1 MGRLRRLHRLVV
13 TMAAIGLLLASVTP
27 VGAARAEDYARV
39 IRSRHAGA
47 TFVQVDGCRQV
58 EVFVSAMDAKFGSR
72 PGPVN
77 KQGLVGVFYRE
88 LDICSGEGPRF
99 PVVFSA
105 DAQSLDRL
113 VSSPR
118 FGTASIDAHL
128 TGTDGDGNP
137 VVVELQIDWTAATAF
152 ERSRISSNDWFP
164 AGQKRGAHV
173 HTWSHGLRADAIA
186 SGSVTVDSTHVELAP
201 TTEATLEQIR
211 YFCQVL
217 QHPKGGF
224 DVDC

>member
-1 MGRLRRLHRLVV
+1 MDRLRRLVV
-13 TMAAIGLLLASVTP
+13 IVAAIGLLLTTVAP
-27 VGAARAEDYARV
+27 VGAAQAEDYARV

-47 TFVQVDGCRQV
+47 TFVQVDGCTQT
-58 EVFVSAMDAKFGSR
+58 EVFVSAMDAVFGSR

-88 LDICSGEGPRF
+88 LDICSGPGPRF

-118 FGTASIDAHL
+118 FGTASIDVTL
-128 TGTDGDGNP
+128 SGTDGDGNP
-137 VVVELQIDWTAATAF
+137 VVIDLQVDWTAAT
-152 ERSRISSNDWFP
+152 RSSARRCRAT
-164 AGQKRGAHV
+164 AGSPPVRSAARTFTRGP
-173 HTWSHGLRADAIA
+173 TA
-186 SGSVTVDSTHVELAP
+186 SGPTRPRPVRSPSPARTTDLGP
-201 TTEATLEQIR
+201 TTDASLEQIR

>member
-1 MGRLRRLHRLVV
+1 MDRLRRLIV
-13 TMAAIGLLLASVTP
+13 TVSVIGLLLTAVAP
-27 VGAARAEDYARV
+27 VGAAQAEDYARV

-58 EVFVSAMDAKFGSR
+58 EVFVSAMDAVFGSR

-88 LDICSGEGPRF
+88 LDICSGPGPRF

-113 VSSPR
+113 VTSSR
-118 FGTASIDAHL
+118 FRTASIDVTL
-128 TGTDGDGNP
+128 SGTDGDGNP
-137 VVVELQIDWTAATAF
+137 VSIDLQVTWTAATAF
-152 ERSRISSNDWFP
+152 ERSKVSGNDWFP

-173 HTWSHGLRADAIA
+173 HTWSHGSSADAIA
-186 SGSVTVDSTHVELAP
+186 RGSVTVGGTRIQLEP
-201 TTEATLEQIR
+201 TTDATLEQIR

-217 QHPKGGF
+217 QHPQGGF

>member
-1 MGRLRRLHRLVV
+1 MDRLRRLVV
-13 TMAAIGLLLASVTP
+13 IVAAIGLLLTTVAP
-27 VGAARAEDYARV
+27 VGAAQAEDYARV

-47 TFVQVDGCRQV
+47 TFVQVDGCTQT
-58 EVFVSAMDAKFGSR
+58 EVFVSAMDAVFGSR

-88 LDICSGEGPRF
+88 LDICSGPGPRF

-113 VSSPR
+113 VSSSR
-118 FGTASIDAHL
+118 FGTASIDVTL
-128 TGTDGDGNP
+128 SGTDGDGNP
-137 VVVELQIDWTAATAF
+137 VVIDLQVDWTAATAF
-152 ERSRISSNDWFP
+152 ERSKVSGNGWFP
-164 AGQKRGAHV
+164 AGEKRGAHV
-173 HTWSHGLRADAIA
+173 HTWSHGLRADATA
-186 SGSVTVDSTHVELAP
+186 TGSITVAGTHTDLGP
-201 TTEATLEQIR
+201 TTDASLEQIR

-217 QHPKGGF
+217 QHPQGGF

>member
-1 MGRLRRLHRLVV
+1 MDCLRRLIV
-13 TMAAIGLLLASVTP
+13 TVSVIGLLLTAVVP
-27 VGAARAEDYARV
+27 VGAAHAEDYARV

-47 TFVQVDGCRQV
+47 TFVQVEGCRQV
-58 EVFVSAMDAKFGSR
+58 EVFVSAMDAVFGSR

-88 LDICSGEGPRF
+88 LNICSGEGPRF

-113 VSSPR
+113 VTSSR
-118 FGTASIDAHL
+118 FRTASIDVTLA
-128 TGTDGDGNP
+128 GTDGEGNP
-137 VVVELQIDWTAATAF
+137 VAIDLEVEWTAATAF
-152 ERSRISSNDWFP
+152 ERSRVSGNDWFP
-164 AGQKRGAHV
+164 AGEKRGAHV
-173 HTWSHGLRADAIA
+173 HTWSHGASADAIA
-186 SGSVTVDSTHVELAP
+186 RGSVTVGGTHVQLAP
-201 TTEATLEQIR
+201 TTDATLEQIR

>member
-1 MGRLRRLHRLVV
+1 MHRLRRLVV
-13 TMAAIGLLLASVTP
+13 IVASIGLILATVAP
-27 VGAARAEDYARV
+27 VGAAQAEDYARV

-47 TFVQVDGCRQV
+47 TFVQVDGCIQT
-58 EVFVSAMDAKFGSR
+58 EVFVSAMDAVFGSR

-88 LDICSGEGPRF
+88 LDICSGPGPRF

-113 VSSPR
+113 VSSSR
-118 FGTASIDAHL
+118 FGTASIDVTL
-128 TGTDGDGNP
+128 SGTDGDGDP
-137 VVVELQIDWTAATAF
+137 VVIDLQVDWMAATAF
-152 ERSRISSNDWFP
+152 ERSKVSNNGWFP

-173 HTWSHGLRADAIA
+173 HTWSHGFRADATA
-186 SGSVTVDSTHVELAP
+186 TGSITVDGAQTDLRR
-201 TTEATLEQIR
+201 TTDASLEQIR

-217 QHPKGGF
+217 QHPQGGF

>member
-1 MGRLRRLHRLVV
+1 M
-13 TMAAIGLLLASVTP
+13 
-27 VGAARAEDYARV
+27 
-39 IRSRHAGA
+39 
-47 TFVQVDGCRQV
+47 QVDGCTQT
-58 EVFVSAMDAKFGSR
+58 EVFVSAMDAVFGSR

-88 LDICSGEGPRF
+88 LDICSGPGPRF

-118 FGTASIDAHL
+118 FGTASIDVTL
-128 TGTDGDGNP
+128 SGTDGDGNP
-137 VVVELQIDWTAATAF
+137 VVIDLQVDWTAATAF
-152 ERSRISSNDWFP
+152 ERSKVSGNGWFP
-164 AGQKRGAHV
+164 AGEKRGAHV
-173 HTWSHGLRADAIA
+173 HTWSHGLRADATA
-186 SGSVTVDSTHVELAP
+186 TGSITVAGTQTDLGP
-201 TTEATLEQIR
+201 TTDASLEQIR

-217 QHPKGGF
+217 QHPQGGF

>member
-1 MGRLRRLHRLVV
+1 MDRLRRLVV
-13 TMAAIGLLLASVTP
+13 IAATIGLILTTVAP
-27 VGAARAEDYARV
+27 VGAAQAEDYARV

-47 TFVQVDGCRQV
+47 TFVQVDGCTQT
-58 EVFVSAMDAKFGSR
+58 EVFVSAMDAVFGSR

-88 LDICSGEGPRF
+88 LDICSGPGPRF

-113 VSSPR
+113 VSSSR
-118 FGTASIDAHL
+118 FGTASIDATL
-128 TGTDGDGNP
+128 SGTDGDGNP
-137 VVVELQIDWTAATAF
+137 VVIGLQVDWTAATAF
-152 ERSRISSNDWFP
+152 ERSKVSENGWFP
-164 AGQKRGAHV
+164 AGEKRGAHV
-173 HTWSHGLRADAIA
+173 HTWSHGLRADATA
-186 SGSVTVDSTHVELAP
+186 TGSITVDGAQTDLRP
-201 TTEATLEQIR
+201 TTDASLEQIR

-217 QHPKGGF
+217 QHPQGGF

>member
-1 MGRLRRLHRLVV
+1 MRRLHRLVV
-13 TMAAIGLLLASVTP
+13 TVAAIGLLLTSVTP
-27 VGAARAEDYARV
+27 VGAAKAEDYARV

-113 VSSPR
+113 VTSPR
-118 FGTASIDAHL
+118 FGTASIDVELA
-128 TGTDGDGNP
+128 GTDGDGNP
-137 VVVELQIDWTAATAF
+137 VVIELQMDWTAATAF
-152 ERSRISSNDWFP
+152 ERSKISSNDWFP
-164 AGQKRGAHV
+164 AGEKRGAHV

-186 SGSVTVDSTHVELAP
+186 SGSVTVGGTHVQLAP
-201 TTEATLEQIR
+201 TTDATLEQIR

>member
-1 MGRLRRLHRLVV
+1 MDRLRRLAVIV
-13 TMAAIGLLLASVTP
+13 AAIGLLLTSVAP
-27 VGAARAEDYARV
+27 VGAAQAEDYARV

-47 TFVQVDGCRQV
+47 TFAQVDGCTQT
-58 EVFVSAMDAKFGSR
+58 EVFVSAMDAVFGSR

-88 LDICSGEGPRF
+88 LDICSGPGPRF

-118 FGTASIDAHL
+118 FGTASIDVTL
-128 TGTDGDGNP
+128 SGTDGDGNP
-137 VVVELQIDWTAATAF
+137 VSIELQVDWTATTAL
-152 ERSRISSNDWFP
+152 ERSKVSGNDWFP
-164 AGQKRGAHV
+164 AGEKRGARV
-173 HTWSHGLRADAIA
+173 HTWSHGLRADATA
-186 SGSVTVDSTHVELAP
+186 TGSITVAGRHTDLGP
-201 TTEATLEQIR
+201 TTDASLEQIR
-211 YFCQVL
+211 YFCVVL
-217 QHPKGGF
+217 RHPHGGF

>member
-1 MGRLRRLHRLVV
+1 MRRLHRLVV
-13 TMAAIGLLLASVTP
+13 TVAALALLLASVTP
-27 VGAARAEDYARV
+27 VGAAKAEDYARV

-88 LDICSGEGPRF
+88 LDICSGPGPRF

-113 VSSPR
+113 VTSPR
-118 FGTASIDAHL
+118 FGTASIDVTL
-128 TGTDGDGNP
+128 SGTDGDGNP
-137 VVVELQIDWTAATAF
+137 VAIDLTVDWDAATAF
-152 ERSRISSNDWFP
+152 ERSKVSGNDWFP

-173 HTWSHGLRADAIA
+173 HTWSHGLRADALA
-186 SGSVTVDSTHVELAP
+186 HGSITVGGMHVELEP

>member
-1 MGRLRRLHRLVV
+1 MRRLQSLAGITVS
-13 TMAAIGLLLASVTP
+13 IGLLLSLAAP
-27 VGAARAEDYARV
+27 VGARVEDYARV

-88 LDICSGEGPRF
+88 LDICFGPGPRF

-113 VSSPR
+113 VTSPR
-118 FGTASIDAHL
+118 FGTASVDVEL
-128 TGTDGDGNP
+128 EGMDGDGNS
-137 VVVELQIDWTAATAF
+137 VAIDLEIDWVAASAF
-152 ERSRISSNDWFP
+152 ERSRVSGNAWFP
-164 AGQKRGAHV
+164 AGEKRGARV
-173 HTWSHGLRADAIA
+173 HTYSHGLSAPAVA
-186 SGSVTVDSTHVELAP
+186 SGSVTVGGMHVELAP
-201 TTEATLEQIR
+201 TTDATLEQIR
-211 YFCQVL
+211 YFCQVI
-217 QHPKGGF
+217 QHPQGGF